1 MDTRI
6 AYITDVEGQWERLAS
21 FARGN
26 PWISLDGEQLTVA
39 PGVKLVFGGD
49 AMDRGPAGRRVLR
62 ALVSAHARHPGQ
74 VVLLAGNRDLNKLRL
89 TRELCGHLPS
99 KMPPELRAASRPEQL
114 RWIFS
119 VTMGAG
125 AAFEHRRSELQASGL
140 GGSDEDVVDSYA
152 EDLAPG
158 GLLRRYL
165 DAAVLAHR
173 EGGTLFVHGGVTDEN
188 LGRVPGLDGTCGV
201 GEWPRALNAWYRAQL
216 ATVDSGELDA
226 EGRPAWFQL
235 MAYQAPVPGTR
246 LNQQSVVYGRTADA
260 ENNPHLPGES
270 TRARLLESGVHRVVV
285 GHTPNGDTPS
295 VLRAGGFEQVVADT
309 SHARLPEGAQLYLE
323 EARFRVEGWTLLDS
337 GERRRV
343 TFAVAR
349 GDDSPIGRRLDSTG
363 ELVKGQ
369 LEGGDYLLFRYGAGY
384 ATCQRAVAPAQVEGR
399 TGGQAP
405 SRLQ

>member
-1 MDTRI
+1 VETRT
-6 AYITDVEGQWERLAS
+6 AYITDIEGQWERLAT

-26 PWISLDGEQLTVA
+26 PWVALDDRGELQVA

-62 ALVSAHARHPGQ
+62 ALLSAHARHPGQ

-89 TRELCGHLPS
+89 ARELRGHPPS
-99 KMPPELRAASRPEQL
+99 RMPPAVCAASRGEQL
-114 RWIFS
+114 RWIFAH
-119 VTMGAG
+119 TMGAG
-125 AAFEHRRSELQASGL
+125 AAFDHRSTELQAAGL
-140 GGSDEDVVDSYA
+140 GRGSDDDVVDSFA
-152 EDLAPG
+152 EDVAPG

-165 DAAVLAHR
+165 EAAVLAHR
-173 EGGTLFVHGGVTDEN
+173 EGGTLFVHGGVTEEN

-201 GEWPRALNAWYRAQL
+201 GEWPGALNAWYRAQL
-216 ATVDSGELDA
+216 AAVDSGEQDA

-246 LNQQSVVYGRTADA
+246 WNQQSVVYGRTADPD
-260 ENNPHLPGES
+260 NNPQLPGVS
-270 TRARLLESGVHRVVV
+270 TRERLLGAGIHRVVV

-309 SHARLPEGAQLYLE
+309 SHARLEDGAQLYLE
-323 EARFRVEGWTLLDS
+323 EARFRVEGWTVLDG

-343 TFAVAR
+343 TFSVSR
-349 GDDSPIGRRLDSTG
+349 GDGSPIGHRLASTG

-369 LEGGDYLLFRYGAGY
+369 LEGGDYLLFKYGPGY
-384 ATCQRAVAPAQVEGR
+384 ATYQRAAKPGDVEGAATER
-399 TGGQAP
+399 
-405 SRLQ
+405 

>member
-21 FARGN
+21 FARDN
-26 PWISLDGEQLTVA
+26 PWVSLQGEELSVA

-62 ALVSAHARHPGQ
+62 ALLSAHARHPGQ

-89 TRELCGHLPS
+89 TRELCGAPPS
-99 KMPPELRAASRPEQL
+99 RMPAEVSAAPRADQL

-125 AAFEHRRSELQASGL
+125 AAFEHRREELNAAGL
-140 GGSDEDVVDSYA
+140 GGRDDDVVDSYA
-152 EDLAPG
+152 EDVAPG

-188 LGRVPGLDGTCGV
+188 LGRVPGLDGTCTVAG
-201 GEWPRALNAWYRAQL
+201 WPDALNGWYRAQL

-246 LNQQSVVYGRTADA
+246 VNQQSVVYGRTADPD
-260 ENNPHLPGES
+260 NNPHLPGPS
-270 TRARLLESGVHRVVV
+270 TRERLLSAGIHRVVV

-295 VLRAGGFEQVVADT
+295 VLRAGGFEQLVADT

-323 EARFRVEGWTLLDS
+323 ESRFRVEGWTLLDS

-343 TFAVAR
+343 SFSVSR
-349 GDDSPIGRRLDSTG
+349 GDDSPIGRRLASTG

-369 LEGGDYLLFRYGAGY
+369 LEGGDYLLFKYGPGY
-384 ATCQRAVAPAQVEGR
+384 ATFQRAVAPGAFPG
-399 TGGQAP
+399 
-405 SRLQ
+405 